1 VIKDSPHQSGS
12 RMSQRVRVT
21 DDLKISIGK
30 EAVKLT
36 PSKGLELAETL
47 ARKSFRRAMT
57 LEAESLTGV
66 DPQRGPLS

>member
-1 VIKDSPHQSGS
+1 
-12 RMSQRVRVT
+12 MSQRVRVT

-30 EAVKLT
+30 EGVKLT

-57 LEAESLTGV
+57 EEAEALTADEQPG
-66 DPQRGPLS
+66 GPRA

>member
-1 VIKDSPHQSGS
+1 
-12 RMSQRVRVT
+12 MSQCVRVT

-47 ARKSFRRAMT
+47 ARKSFRQAMAE
-57 LEAESLTGV
+57 EAA
-66 DPQRGPLS
+66 DMRGSGPDFSIEASR